1 MLYNIVCVCIAN
13 TLSPAT
19 VVNTLDFRHMKA
31 ISEEVGRDWKM
42 LGRYLGLDE
51 ATLDSIHQAH
61 YSDLKEASYQALLRY
76 VIMGVVNNLGPH
88 TVNVLCRWK
97 TNSPTANPLVLKQ
110 ALMDMKLM
118 SIVHKYFDKV

>member
-1 MLYNIVCVCIAN
+1 MCIAN